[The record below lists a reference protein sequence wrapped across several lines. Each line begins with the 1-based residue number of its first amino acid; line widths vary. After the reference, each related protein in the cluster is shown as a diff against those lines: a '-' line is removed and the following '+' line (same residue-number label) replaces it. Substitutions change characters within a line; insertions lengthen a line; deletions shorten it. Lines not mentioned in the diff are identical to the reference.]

1 MATTAVE
8 HSKTRSDLAQ
18 LAGTGP
24 VSPISILAG
33 VLVGY
38 STFALLLGGAIAV
51 LHHRG
56 SKLDL
61 TESWG
66 HIGTRGGLL
75 VGLLLFV
82 SYLWAGYVAGRMAW
96 RRGIL
101 HGIGVFV
108 GSILVVGAVALLVRS
123 LTKPKDVKA
132 VTDALRLFGI
142 PTTRDEWRHVGSFAG
157 VASLGGML
165 LGSVLGGFLGEHWFT
180 KLSRRAQA
188 AEVDVRERLA
198 ATNTGTRSRAT
209 ERSGGNGH
217 GNGNGNGRGRRS
229 RIKEIDLDELS
240 KEELYEMAQEMDI
253 PGRSQM
259 TKEELKEALSSAM
272 QLQG

>member
-38 STFALLLGGAIAV
+38 STFALFLGGAVAV
-51 LHHRG
+51 LYHRG

-66 HIGTRGGLL
+66 KIGTRGGLL

-101 HGIGVFV
+101 HGVGV
-108 GSILVVGAVALLVRS
+108 
-123 LTKPKDVKA
+123 
-132 VTDALRLFGI
+132 
-142 PTTRDEWRHVGSFAG
+142 
-157 VASLGGML
+157 
-165 LGSVLGGFLGEHWFT
+165 
-180 KLSRRAQA
+180 
-188 AEVDVRERLA
+188 
-198 ATNTGTRSRAT
+198 
-209 ERSGGNGH
+209 
-217 GNGNGNGRGRRS
+217 
-229 RIKEIDLDELS
+229 
-240 KEELYEMAQEMDI
+240 
-253 PGRSQM
+253 
-259 TKEELKEALSSAM
+259 
-272 QLQG
+272 